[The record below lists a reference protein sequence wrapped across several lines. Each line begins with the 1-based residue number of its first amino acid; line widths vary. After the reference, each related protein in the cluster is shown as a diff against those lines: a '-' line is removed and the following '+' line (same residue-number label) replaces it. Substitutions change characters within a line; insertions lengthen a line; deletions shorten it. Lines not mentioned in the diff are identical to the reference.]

1 MKNNKALVVLSGGQD
16 STTCLFWAK
25 QQFEEV
31 HAITYSYG
39 QRHWRELEAAKKV
52 AELAGVASHEFLT
65 IEDAIKDYSPM
76 TKSDVELKQYESIED
91 LPGKGVQSTFV
102 PGRNI
107 IFLTIGANRAWQ
119 LGARNLVTGVCQ
131 EESGGYPDTT
141 IVFVQALQTALTA
154 GMGEGFEI
162 HAPLMY
168 MTKAETIQLAR
179 DLPGCYDA
187 LAHTHTAYDGQYPPT
202 GHDHATVLRAKGFL
216 EAGVPDPLIV
226 RAWKE
231 GLMELPNTPNY
242 ATLVPTH
249 LKG

>member
-1 MKNNKALVVLSGGQD
+1 MKNTKALVVLSGGQD

-25 QQFEEV
+25 HHFSEI

-39 QRHWRELEAAKKV
+39 QRHWRELESAKKV
-52 AELAGVASHEFLT
+52 AEMAGVASHEFLN
-65 IEDAIKDYSPM
+65 IEDAIKDFSPM
-76 TKSDVELKQYESIED
+76 TNTDVELKQYDSIES
-91 LPGKGVQSTFV
+91 LPGEGVQTTFV

-119 LGARNLVTGVCQ
+119 LGARNLITGVCQ

-141 IVFVQALQTALTA
+141 ITFVQSMQTALTA

-168 MTKAETIQLAR
+168 MSKAESVHLAKE
-179 DLPGCYDA
+179 LPGCWEA
-187 LAHTHTAYDGQYPPT
+187 LAYTHTAYDGQYPPT

-216 EAGVPDPLIV
+216 EAGLPDPLIL
-226 RAWKE
+226 RANKE
-231 GLMELPNTPNY
+231 GLIDLPKTTNY
-242 ATLVPTH
+242 DLYR
-249 LKG
+249 G